1 MLQEKIDGRPL
12 RTTYQEEVQN
22 SSYQASMG
30 TGRSGEQQN
39 MDDRK
44 PAKKSSFLDGN
55 LVELED
61 WNEDGEEAEYYD
73 EEDEDE
79 QL

>member
-1 MLQEKIDGRPL
+1 
-12 RTTYQEEVQN
+12 
-22 SSYQASMG
+22 
-30 TGRSGEQQN
+30 

-79 QL
+79 